1 MGSSTTGFLG
11 PIVGGVLVALVTFW
25 TTRQKARAEV
35 RKLDAEAERTRAET
49 SRILTEIGVDRTARR
64 SLDNLPKGW
73 AADGPAVED
82 YDFGVDA
89 EVFCT
94 GHASSFIRSHRNPKG
109 FATLAQSI
117 RADSY
122 RGTRLRIS
130 AMIKTRDV
138 LGWSGLWMRIDGED
152 DRTLGF
158 DNMYDRRIT
167 GTTGWNV
174 YSVVLDV
181 PPHSADISFGVLLDG
196 DGRVWIDHVKFEV
209 VSDAVA
215 VTERRLPS
223 LPANLDFSAGVE

>member
-1 MGSSTTGFLG
+1 
-11 PIVGGVLVALVTFW
+11 
-25 TTRQKARAEV
+25 
-35 RKLDAEAERTRAET
+35 
-49 SRILTEIGVDRTARR
+49 
-64 SLDNLPKGW
+64 
-73 AADGPAVED
+73 
-82 YDFGVDA
+82 
-89 EVFCT
+89 
-94 GHASSFIRSHRNPKG
+94 
-109 FATLAQSI
+109 
-117 RADSY
+117 
-122 RGTRLRIS
+122 
-130 AMIKTRDV
+130 MIKTRDV